1 MPEDDTFQTSTEGV
15 QITSPV
21 RPSFH
26 TLHRYTSQ
34 SLRHARG
41 GIRYTRLLADC
52 IYETHS
58 AIDPFS
64 DLTYKPQSLSS
75 SVVMNSIWSADEKE
89 RFFTALARC
98 GKGNLPEVSRRV
110 GSKSLA
116 EVVVYIGL
124 LDEQVAMRKESSR
137 RHSIY
142 DYAKVP
148 AATEVDQHWLAFE
161 EKKAMNL
168 GRRDDNTHA
177 TNTSPEVED
186 TVLNSEMTEELAGW
200 YFPCLLF

>member
-1 MPEDDTFQTSTEGV
+1 MLEDDIFQTSTEGV

-34 SLRHARG
+34 SLRHARSG
-41 GIRYTRLLADC
+41 NRYARLLADHV
-52 IYETHS
+52 YATHS

-64 DLTYKPQSLSS
+64 DLTYKSRPLSS

-116 EVVVYIGL
+116 EVVVYAGL
-124 LDEQVAMRKESSR
+124 LDEQVAMRKESSKKR
-137 RHSIY
+137 RIY
-142 DYAKVP
+142 DYAKIP

-161 EKKAMNL
+161 EKKAKNI
-168 GRRDDNTHA
+168 GRREDDAHTTNA
-177 TNTSPEVED
+177 TPEAEE
-186 TVLNSEMTEELAGW
+186 TVLNSEMTEELANW
-200 YFPCLLF
+200 YIPC